1 MYALDTNDDVSVDGL
16 PKLVPPKDFVF
27 LADQRA
33 RNVQTAWHVTD
44 PIFGSK
50 TSFDPDCTESVLTWD
65 RVARSVVRG
74 AHRSLV
80 DWFRVGFSPKRVLRG
95 F

>member
-1 MYALDTNDDVSVDGL
+1 MNDVSVVD
-16 PKLVPPKDFVF
+16 LVSPKDFV
-27 LADQRA
+27 LANQRA

-50 TSFDPDCTESVLTWD
+50 TSFNPELAESVILTWD
-65 RVARSVVRG
+65 RFARSVVRG

-80 DWFRVGFSPKRVLRG
+80 DWFRVSFSPKRVLRG